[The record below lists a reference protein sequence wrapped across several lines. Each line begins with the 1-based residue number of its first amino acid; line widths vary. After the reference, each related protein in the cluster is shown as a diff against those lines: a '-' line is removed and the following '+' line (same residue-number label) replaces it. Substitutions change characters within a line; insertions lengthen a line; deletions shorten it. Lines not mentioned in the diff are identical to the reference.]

1 MLSCC
6 VSDAMQAAKQVQCS
20 LEYTT
25 LRKVTGATE
34 IYYDPDPT
42 VRATVCHLSTL
53 LLFLV
58 THTSSSA
65 FSWQSAVLHH
75 PCRNAHFFST
85 KTVLPAFFRVS
96 KNKCALWRM
105 CLVM

>member
-6 VSDAMQAAKQVQCS
+6 VSNAMQAAKQVQCS

-42 VRATVCHLSTL
+42 VHAALCHLTTL
-53 LLFLV
+53 LLYLV
-58 THTSSSA
+58 TQTSSSA

-75 PCRNAHFFST
+75 PCRNAHFSLM
-85 KTVLPAFFRVS
+85 KTVLPACLRVS